1 MMSTFFADVAF
12 TYILIRFF
20 SVIYNLLLFL
30 VNRFC
35 LLFFTEIIVD
45 KHGVKIVSQTIDKKY
60 ILNRLLQMNNAFISC
75 KYINSEPYVIAKMQR
90 IIYNIRDMKGGGIV
104 DNGYTKRI
112 RERVL
117 SLEDGTVFV
126 MSDFADIADTSTI
139 RQSLSRLVQSGT
151 LRRILKG
158 VYEKPKY
165 SKLLDE
171 YVAADPEAVANA
183 LARSYHW
190 TIAPCGNTALNLLG
204 LSTQVTAVWSYISD
218 GPYKTYEWNSTKLEF
233 KHRTNKEITGLSYM
247 TSLVI
252 QALKT
257 LGRSNVTPE
266 VIQMLSEKLTDKDKQ
281 ACLKEATE
289 STDWVY
295 DTIRQ
300 ICGGEKVQ

>member
-1 MMSTFFADVAF
+1 MTVA
-12 TYILIRFF
+12 
-20 SVIYNLLLFL
+20 
-30 VNRFC
+30 
-35 LLFFTEIIVD
+35 
-45 KHGVKIVSQTIDKKY
+45 
-60 ILNRLLQMNNAFISC
+60 
-75 KYINSEPYVIAKMQR
+75 
-90 IIYNIRDMKGGGIV
+90 
-104 DNGYTKRI
+104 NGYSKQIQERI
-112 RERVL
+112 GCVPE
-117 SLEDGTVFV
+117 GTIFV
-126 MSDFADIADTSTI
+126 SSDFADIADTETI
-139 RQSLSRLVQSGT
+139 RRNLNRLTQTGT

-171 YVAADPEAVANA
+171 YVAADPDAVAKA

-204 LSTQVTAVWSYISD
+204 LSTQVTAVLSYISD

-257 LGRSNVTPE
+257 LGKSNVTPE
-266 VIQMLSEKLTDKDKQ
+266 IIQVLSEKLTADDKK

-300 ICGGEKVQ
+300 ICGGNAQ

>member
-1 MMSTFFADVAF
+1 MMPHRSIGMAAVRLCADCLEIMQIRIANPVE
-12 TYILIRFF
+12 ILSR
-20 SVIYNLLLFL
+20 
-30 VNRFC
+30 
-35 LLFFTEIIVD
+35 
-45 KHGVKIVSQTIDKKY
+45 
-60 ILNRLLQMNNAFISC
+60 IL
-75 KYINSEPYVIAKMQR
+75 
-90 IIYNIRDMKGGGIV
+90 YNIRDRAKEENRMKTGYSKQIQERI
-104 DNGYTKRI
+104 NGAD
-112 RERVL
+112 V
-117 SLEDGTVFV
+117 GTIF
-126 MSDFADIADTSTI
+126 MNSDFADIADSETI
-139 RQSLSRLVQSGT
+139 RRNLNRLTKIGM

-171 YVAADPEAVANA
+171 YVAADPDAVAKA

-190 TIAPCGNTALNLLG
+190 TIVPCGNTALNLLG

-252 QALKT
+252 QVLKT
-257 LGRSNVTPE
+257 LGRTNVTAE
-266 VIQMLSEKLTDKDKQ
+266 IIQTLSEKLSEDEKR

-295 DTIRQ
+295 DMISAY
-300 ICGGEKVQ
+300 

>member
-1 MMSTFFADVAF
+1 MGTLKIRGIGPIAIMS
-12 TYILIRFF
+12 
-20 SVIYNLLLFL
+20 
-30 VNRFC
+30 
-35 LLFFTEIIVD
+35 
-45 KHGVKIVSQTIDKKY
+45 
-60 ILNRLLQMNNAFISC
+60 
-75 KYINSEPYVIAKMQR
+75 R

-126 MSDFADIADTSTI
+126 MSDFADIADTST
-139 RQSLSRLVQSGT
+139 
-151 LRRILKG
+151 LKG

>member
-1 MMSTFFADVAF
+1 M
-12 TYILIRFF
+12 
-20 SVIYNLLLFL
+20 
-30 VNRFC
+30 
-35 LLFFTEIIVD
+35 
-45 KHGVKIVSQTIDKKY
+45 
-60 ILNRLLQMNNAFISC
+60 
-75 KYINSEPYVIAKMQR
+75 
-90 IIYNIRDMKGGGIV
+90 
-104 DNGYTKRI
+104 DNGYMQEIRARI
-112 RERVL
+112 L
-117 SLEDGTVFV
+117 AAEDGAVFV
-126 MSDFADIADTSTI
+126 APDFADIADTATI
-139 RQSLSRLVQSGT
+139 RQGLKRLYQAGII
-151 LRRILKG
+151 RRIIRG

-171 YVAADPEAVANA
+171 YVAADPDAVAKA

-257 LGRSNVTPE
+257 LGRTNVTPE
-266 VIQMLSEKLTDKDKQ
+266 IIQTLSEKLSEDEKQ

-295 DTIRQ
+295 DTIRKM
-300 ICGGEKVQ
+300 CGGDTQ

>member
-1 MMSTFFADVAF
+1 M
-12 TYILIRFF
+12 
-20 SVIYNLLLFL
+20 
-30 VNRFC
+30 
-35 LLFFTEIIVD
+35 
-45 KHGVKIVSQTIDKKY
+45 
-60 ILNRLLQMNNAFISC
+60 
-75 KYINSEPYVIAKMQR
+75 
-90 IIYNIRDMKGGGIV
+90 
-104 DNGYTKRI
+104 DNGYMQEIRARI
-112 RERVL
+112 L
-117 SLEDGTVFV
+117 AAEDGAVFV
-126 MSDFADIADTSTI
+126 APDFADIADTATI
-139 RQSLSRLVQSGT
+139 RQGLKRLYQSGII
-151 LRRILKG
+151 RRIIRG

-171 YVAADPEAVANA
+171 YVAADPDAVAKA
-183 LARSYHW
+183 LARCYHW

-257 LGRSNVTPE
+257 LGRTNVTPE
-266 VIQMLSEKLTDKDKQ
+266 IIQTLSEKLSEDEKQ

-295 DTIRQ
+295 DTIRKM
-300 ICGGEKVQ
+300 CGGDTQ

>member
-1 MMSTFFADVAF
+1 MTVA
-12 TYILIRFF
+12 
-20 SVIYNLLLFL
+20 
-30 VNRFC
+30 
-35 LLFFTEIIVD
+35 
-45 KHGVKIVSQTIDKKY
+45 
-60 ILNRLLQMNNAFISC
+60 
-75 KYINSEPYVIAKMQR
+75 
-90 IIYNIRDMKGGGIV
+90 
-104 DNGYTKRI
+104 NGYSKQIQERI
-112 RERVL
+112 GCVPE
-117 SLEDGTVFV
+117 GTIFV
-126 MSDFADIADTSTI
+126 SSDFADIADTETI
-139 RQSLSRLVQSGT
+139 RRNLNRLTQTGT

-171 YVAADPEAVANA
+171 YVAADPDAVAKA

-190 TIAPCGNTALNLLG
+190 TIAPFGNTALNLLG

-257 LGRSNVTPE
+257 LGKSNVTPE
-266 VIQMLSEKLTDKDKQ
+266 IIQVLSEKLTADDKKS
-281 ACLKEATE
+281 CLKEATE

-300 ICGGEKVQ
+300 ICGGNAQ

>member
-1 MMSTFFADVAF
+1 MA
-12 TYILIRFF
+12 
-20 SVIYNLLLFL
+20 
-30 VNRFC
+30 
-35 LLFFTEIIVD
+35 
-45 KHGVKIVSQTIDKKY
+45 
-60 ILNRLLQMNNAFISC
+60 
-75 KYINSEPYVIAKMQR
+75 
-90 IIYNIRDMKGGGIV
+90 
-104 DNGYTKRI
+104 NGYSKQIQERI
-112 RERVL
+112 GCVPE
-117 SLEDGTVFV
+117 GTIFV
-126 MSDFADIADTSTI
+126 SSDFADIADTETI
-139 RQSLSRLVQSGT
+139 RRNLNRLTQTGT

-171 YVAADPEAVANA
+171 YVAADPDAVAKA

-257 LGRSNVTPE
+257 LGKSNVTPE
-266 VIQMLSEKLTDKDKQ
+266 IIQVLSEKLTADDKKS
-281 ACLKEATE
+281 CLKEATE

-300 ICGGEKVQ
+300 ICGGNAQ

>member
-1 MMSTFFADVAF
+1 MA
-12 TYILIRFF
+12 
-20 SVIYNLLLFL
+20 
-30 VNRFC
+30 
-35 LLFFTEIIVD
+35 
-45 KHGVKIVSQTIDKKY
+45 
-60 ILNRLLQMNNAFISC
+60 
-75 KYINSEPYVIAKMQR
+75 
-90 IIYNIRDMKGGGIV
+90 
-104 DNGYTKRI
+104 NGYSKQIQERI
-112 RERVL
+112 GCVPE
-117 SLEDGTVFV
+117 GTIFV
-126 MSDFADIADTSTI
+126 SSDFADIADTETI
-139 RQSLSRLVQSGT
+139 RRNLNRLTQTGT

-171 YVAADPEAVANA
+171 YVAADPDAVAKA

-257 LGRSNVTPE
+257 SGKSNVTPE
-266 VIQMLSEKLTDKDKQ
+266 IIQVLSEKLTADDKK

-300 ICGGEKVQ
+300 ICGGNAQ

>member
-1 MMSTFFADVAF
+1 MAKSYMQE
-12 TYILIRFF
+12 IRD
-20 SVIYNLLLFL
+20 
-30 VNRFC
+30 R
-35 LLFFTEIIVD
+35 
-45 KHGVKIVSQTIDKKY
+45 
-60 ILNRLLQMNNAFISC
+60 ILNM
-75 KYINSEPYVIAKMQR
+75 
-90 IIYNIRDMKGGGIV
+90 
-104 DNGYTKRI
+104 
-112 RERVL
+112 
-117 SLEDGTVFV
+117 EDGSIFCT
-126 MSDFADIADTSTI
+126 SDFADIADTNTVRSA
-139 RQSLSRLVQSGT
+139 LHRLVQEGI
-151 LRRILKG
+151 LRRIVNGLF
-158 VYEKPKY
+158 EKPKH
-165 SKLLDE
+165 SKLLGE
-171 YVAADPEAVANA
+171 YVAADPEEVAKA
-183 LARSYHW
+183 LARNYHW

-218 GPYKTYEWNSTKLEF
+218 GPYKTYAWNATKLEF

-257 LGRSNVTPE
+257 LGKSNVTPE

>member
-1 MMSTFFADVAF
+1 
-12 TYILIRFF
+12 
-20 SVIYNLLLFL
+20 
-30 VNRFC
+30 
-35 LLFFTEIIVD
+35 
-45 KHGVKIVSQTIDKKY
+45 
-60 ILNRLLQMNNAFISC
+60 
-75 KYINSEPYVIAKMQR
+75 
-90 IIYNIRDMKGGGIV
+90 MKGGGIV

-126 MSDFADIADTSTI
+126 TSDFADIADTSTI

-218 GPYKTYEWNSTKLEF
+218 GPYKTYEWDKTKIEF
-233 KHRTNKEITGLSYM
+233 KHRTNKEVTGLSPM
-247 TSLVI
+247 TILVI

-257 LGRSNVTPE
+257 LGKEHVDEKTIRV
-266 VIQMLSEKLTDKDKQ
+266 LSRRLNEDEKAALL
-281 ACLKEATE
+281 AEGAEAT
-289 STDWVY
+289 DWIYTVMKEL
-295 DTIRQ
+295 
-300 ICGGEKVQ
+300 CKGEREND